1 MVAIP
6 EKYHDLLTRPVL
18 LSLATLM
25 PDGQPQVT
33 PVWGDFDGTFVRVNT
48 AAGRQKH
55 KNMEERPQV
64 TVMLLDP
71 ENPQRYIEV
80 RGKVTTISAEGG
92 DAHIDALAKKYLG
105 TDKYPYANPADTRV
119 ICYIEPERVI
129 GQG

>member
-1 MVAIP
+1 
-6 EKYHDLLTRPVL
+6 
-18 LSLATLM
+18 M

-33 PVWGDFDGTFVRVNT
+33 PVWGDFDGTSLRVNT

-71 ENPQRYIEV
+71 ENPQRYLEV
-80 RGKVTTISAEGG
+80 RGKIAKITAEGG
-92 DAHIDALAKKYLG
+92 DAHIDALAKKYIG
-105 TDKYPYANPADTRV
+105 AESYPFRNPAETRV
-119 ICYIEPERVI
+119 ICSIEPERVI